1 MNGTVP
7 AAEIPHTNTG
17 THAMTPA
24 VLRST
29 VRCTGLFLS
38 FFLLCTVPETS
49 LTMRSVVVSQA
60 QGSGWDCHWVTHE
73 ETEALMCLAMLG
85 LDFTNSVVAFLG

>member
-1 MNGTVP
+1 MNGTVS

-17 THAMTPA
+17 TRAMTPV

-38 FFLLCTVPETS
+38 LLLLCSVPEMP
-49 LTMRSVVVSQA
+49 LTMRSVVVSQV
-60 QGSGWDCHWVTHE
+60 QGSGCDCHWVTHE

-85 LDFTNSVVAFLG
+85 LDFTNS